1 MEGRVEDGE
10 YYGEDQP
17 YTGPVD
23 PEYAELTRKTVADI
37 RALQDAGLWEAFG
50 RAWDANPS
58 PETEEAFVRAASL
71 AGPPGART
79 GYRRASDTAWDA
91 ARADYLAGET
101 AEAVCERYGMG
112 VSTFRARARDE
123 GWRRSDQPDP
133 APVDPLDMAA
143 EIETGLP
150 DYADMARQAL
160 VRLNR
165 AVQAGRAVEAARWMR
180 LHARLL
186 DLAPRPDTAPPP
198 APPPRPEKTPDVVDR
213 AVAQAEEIERIARDA
228 LALAPDDLAGRAAI
242 HARVAA
248 LEDVAPALNSDDLHH
263 SDGVFPTA
271 ESETVPP

>member
-10 YYGEDQP
+10 DYGEDQP
-17 YTGPVD
+17 YAGPVD
-23 PEYAELTRKTVADI
+23 PAYAELTRKTVADI
-37 RALQDAGLWEAFG
+37 RALKEAGLWEAFG
-50 RAWDANPS
+50 RAIDQNPS
-58 PETEEAFVRAASL
+58 PETEQAFLRAASL
-71 AGPPGART
+71 AGPPAART
-79 GYRRASDTAWDA
+79 GYRRASDTTWDA

-101 AEAVCERYGMG
+101 AEAVCERYGMAL
-112 VSTFRARARDE
+112 STFRARARED

-133 APVDPLDMAA
+133 EPLDPLDMAA
-143 EIETGLP
+143 EVGLP

-165 AVQAGRAVEAARWMR
+165 AVHAGRAVEAARWMR

-186 DLAPRPDTAPPP
+186 DLAAAPPP
-198 APPPRPEKTPDVVDR
+198 PPAPRPEKTPDVVDR

-228 LALAPDDLAGRAAI
+228 VALAPDDLAGRVAI

-248 LEDVAPALNSDDLHH
+248 LEDFAPAPNSDDLHY

-271 ESETVPP
+271 ESETGSP